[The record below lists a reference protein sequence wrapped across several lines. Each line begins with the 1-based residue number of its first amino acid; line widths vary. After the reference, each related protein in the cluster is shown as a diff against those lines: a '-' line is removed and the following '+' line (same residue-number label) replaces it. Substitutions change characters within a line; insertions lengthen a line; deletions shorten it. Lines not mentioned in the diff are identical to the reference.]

1 VTERPAIV
9 VITAIEN
16 DAWILRRFL
25 EVTSIFADRIIVSD
39 RGASYGSR
47 ALCAEYE
54 KVTLIEDDSDDYDEG
69 ARQERLL
76 RTAREL
82 VPMPRILLALEPDEI
97 LAADAMSSRG
107 WQTLLRARPGTM
119 LFFER
124 PELYLSA
131 ASCVRRELDLGAGF
145 IDDGTSELRG
155 ARIHSPRLP
164 MPDRAPQMTLGDV
177 KFLHYGLV
185 RPEAMKARARMYAAL
200 ENVLGT
206 KTLWERRRAYSSKRV
221 LRVDAPIEPSPR
233 EWFEAWESRG
243 IDMTTIR
250 DVQPYRE
257 DVLTLDLLLHYGSR
271 RFWLDDIWE
280 KDWNR
285 FIVQL
290 GRLARVDPPPFL
302 PRFSIDIAQRV
313 LEWLR

>member
-1 VTERPAIV
+1 VSERPAIV
-9 VITAIEN
+9 VITAVEN

-47 ALCAEYE
+47 TLCGEYE
-54 KVTLIEDDSDDYDEG
+54 KVTLIEDDSADYDEG
-69 ARQERLL
+69 ARQERLI

-82 VPMPRILLALEPDEI
+82 VPLPRILIALEPDEI
-97 LAADAMSSRG
+97 LAADAMTTRG
-107 WQTLLRARPGTM
+107 WQTMLRGKPGTA

-131 ASCVRRELDLGAGF
+131 ASCVRRDSNLAAGF
-145 IDDGTSELRG
+145 IDDGVAELRG
-155 ARIHSPRLP
+155 AVIHSARLP
-164 MPDRAPQMTLGDV
+164 APERAPQMALGDV

-185 RPEAMKARARMYAAL
+185 RPDAMKARARMYAAL

-206 KTLWERRRAYSSKRV
+206 MKLWHRRRVYAATRV
-221 LRVDAPIEPSPR
+221 LRADGPVEPSPR
-233 EWFEAWESRG
+233 QWFEGWESRG

-257 DVLTLDLLLHYGSR
+257 DVFTLDLLLDYGSR
-271 RFWLDDIWE
+271 RFWLDDLWE

-290 GRLARVDPPPFL
+290 GRLARVDPPPPGL
-302 PRFSIDIAQRV
+302 RLAMNVSQRV
-313 LEWLR
+313 LDIR